1 MKKLLYSSLAIAAMA
16 VSCQEAELENNGAA
30 NNGEVFR
37 ISAALPETKT
47 TLNPDDYT
55 VAWESSDELTV
66 IVNSNTAYKF
76 TNAGGD
82 NFEATGVELVEP
94 SNVFHAL
101 YPYNE
106 RITGFNENGR
116 TNTFVPIPVEYNIAQ
131 VQSKAGDV
139 SHIKGTMWGIDDA
152 AISETPKISMMQLTS
167 LFKIIVNNPG
177 DSPIN
182 IQSISFS
189 TDVDD
194 AILCGTFYI
203 YEDGTLESSG
213 PGYVSNSTT
222 LTVTDGTIAANGAAE
237 FWLATTPFTVP
248 EGNKV
253 IVTLLA
259 DEGEVTVERTAPAE
273 GWNFEA
279 GKVNIMEDVV
289 FEGAET
295 VDYLT
300 VTEALSA
307 TGKVNVEGVVM
318 AKNARSY
325 ILADETSY
333 VLAYK
338 NALPDEVNVGDRVR
352 ISGEMSEFNG
362 MAQITSPMLVST
374 VSSSDVTYPDPVVLD
389 ADAADALVASPEQ
402 KYIQFT
408 GMLNI
413 SGSYYNVTIDG
424 ASSVGSISYPADDL
438 SEYDGK
444 AVTITGYFNGVSGGR
459 YLNIFYTEIEEA
471 PYCTVS
477 PATLSVDAE
486 AGTATFNISSNESWT
501 ISTSNENYKLS
512 ETSGE
517 GNAEITVT
525 YPANETDEAITVTF
539 TVKSESGEKTVTLEQ
554 LAVGEAVLE
563 IVLNTDE
570 QPCADFPN
578 SSKGET
584 TTKTYTINGYEW
596 TFSPSSGE
604 KFSWYD
610 TGYILWGKQGGYI
623 LLPSVPDKHLSK
635 VTILTGKGAST
646 KVIVGVYSEDGSAPV
661 SGGEGITLNAQNSE
675 FSWNLTNT
683 EDGAKY
689 QLRVCSN
696 HNAQL
701 QKLTLEYR

>member
-82 NFEATGVELVEP
+82 NFEAAGVELEP
-94 SNVFHAL
+94 TNVFHAL
-101 YPYNE
+101 YPYNDK
-106 RITGFNENGR
+106 ISGFENGK

-139 SHIKGTMWGIDDA
+139 SHIKGTMWGIGDA

-167 LFKIIVNNPG
+167 LFKIIVNNPSE
-177 DSPIN
+177 SPIN

-539 TVKSESGEKTVTLEQ
+539 TVKSESGEKTVTLTHRSASQIVNEKTETLSFVNWEFDGADSWTSSYEAHNVDFTIATVEFSSADKQ
-554 LAVGEAVLE
+554 NTGNTIDDCPVTKGQPVVLKMKGDATLSEVTVNLKQWASKSQTASIYTSTDGGATFSSEAV
-563 IVLNTDE
+563 
-570 QPCADFPN
+570 A
-578 SSKGET
+578 SSNNFVVSVSGLPVGVNAIQVKFSSSSNQVGIQSFDI
-584 TTKTYTINGYEW
+584 TYTE
-596 TFSPSSGE
+596 
-604 KFSWYD
+604 
-610 TGYILWGKQGGYI
+610 
-623 LLPSVPDKHLSK
+623 
-635 VTILTGKGAST
+635 
-646 KVIVGVYSEDGSAPV
+646 
-661 SGGEGITLNAQNSE
+661 
-675 FSWNLTNT
+675 
-683 EDGAKY
+683 
-689 QLRVCSN
+689 
-696 HNAQL
+696 
-701 QKLTLEYR
+701 